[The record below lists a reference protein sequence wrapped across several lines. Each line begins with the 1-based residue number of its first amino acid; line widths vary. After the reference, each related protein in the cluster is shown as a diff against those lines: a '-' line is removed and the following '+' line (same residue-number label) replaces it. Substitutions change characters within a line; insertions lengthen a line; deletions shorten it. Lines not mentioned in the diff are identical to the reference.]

1 MGVVLFGVSA
11 LGLVGG
17 VAWAGEGTPDDV
29 CQSGPD
35 ASGAPSTASSDDT
48 CVNSGDAD
56 GAADQEG
63 SASSG
68 DGVAGQVAGVVSA
81 GDASVDAT
89 NRSDDVSVTTGDA
102 NATNIVDTLDV
113 TAGVFKGDPSADD
126 EVCESEPDASGVG
139 SEATSARLCVNTG
152 DADGAADQA
161 ADAAS
166 GDGVGGQVIGV
177 VTSAGGS
184 ADLVLDNEST
194 DSDVTT
200 GNAEVTN
207 IDPLIVSSVVFFVTP
222 GGGGSGGT

>member
-1 MGVVLFGVSA
+1 MLRLFLATTVALFGFIGFA
-11 LGLVGG
+11 G
-17 VAWAGEGTPDDV
+17 VASAGAPDDV

-35 ASGAPSTASSDDT
+35 ASGAPSTASSGDT
-48 CVNSGDAD
+48 CVNTGDAD
-56 GAADQEG
+56 GEADQSG
-63 SASSG
+63 TSSSG

-89 NRSDDVSVTTGDA
+89 NRSDDVSVTTGEA
-102 NATNIVDTLDV
+102 TATNTAALDV
-113 TAGVFKGDPSADD
+113 TAGVIKGDPAAGD
-126 EVCESEPDASGVG
+126 EVCESEPDAGGAG

-152 DADGAADQA
+152 DADGAADQS

-194 DSDVTT
+194 DSSVDS
-200 GNAEVTN
+200 GGADFTN
-207 IDPLIVSSVVFFVTP
+207 DATIGTDSVVFDLVEAP
-222 GGGGSGGT
+222 